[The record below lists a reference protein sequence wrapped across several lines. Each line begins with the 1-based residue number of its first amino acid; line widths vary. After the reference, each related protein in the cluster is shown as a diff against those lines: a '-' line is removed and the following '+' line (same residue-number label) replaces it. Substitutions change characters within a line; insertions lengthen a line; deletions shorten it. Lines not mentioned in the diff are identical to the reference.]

1 LALGVATDR
10 VTVAADVA
18 WLLQPVGTDFGAQ
31 VLRRHGLNGYRLLG
45 VNVNAEH
52 SLVEREPKLFEKLAA
67 VLDMLIEEHQ
77 VRVMFLCNEVREG
90 ETFDKAAAL
99 NVLSYMRHKGEAVAI
114 PNEYWTPQQM
124 MSVIAACN
132 LTLSTRY
139 HFCLFSALQ
148 GIPFLAIKRSDKVAD
163 LCEDLIWPFGAA
175 LGSIDAAELCHQGG
189 ILLRAEAREQWS
201 MGDHVAKMRER
212 AWRNQIAMDV
222 LHA

>member
-1 LALGVATDR
+1 LGLGVATDR

-18 WLLQPVGTDFGAQ
+18 WLLQPVGTDFGTQ

-67 VLDMLIEEHQ
+67 LLDMLIEEHQ

-90 ETFDKAAAL
+90 ETFDKAAAAR
-99 NVLSYMRHKGEAVAI
+99 VLSQMRHQREAVAI

-124 MSVIAACN
+124 MSVIASCDM
-132 LTLSTRY
+132 TLSTRY

-148 GIPFLAIKRSDKVAD
+148 CVPFVAIKRSDKVAD
-163 LCEDLIWPFGAA
+163 LCEDLNWPFGAA
-175 LGSIDAAELCHQGG
+175 PGLIDVAQLYQQSN
-189 ILLRAEAREQWS
+189 ILLKAPLREPRGLS
-201 MGDHVAKMRER
+201 DHVAKMRER
-212 AWRNQIAMDV
+212 AWRNQITLDV